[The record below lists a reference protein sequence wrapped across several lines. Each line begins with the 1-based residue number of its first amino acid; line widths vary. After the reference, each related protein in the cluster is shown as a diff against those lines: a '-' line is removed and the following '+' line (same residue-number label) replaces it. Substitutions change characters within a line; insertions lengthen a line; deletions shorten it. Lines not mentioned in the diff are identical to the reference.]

1 LETPAKAFPF
11 AGIDDGRG
19 GVRLEHAKAPHV
31 QGDRTSSFR
40 DRSPLGSIRRRMSNG
55 RRRVCI
61 VGAGISGLGAAW
73 SLAKHPERFEFE
85 LYEKNDRIGGNAIT
99 VEIPQDDGTT
109 IPVDISVTA
118 YIPTVYHHYVTMLEK
133 YGIASMPT
141 RFSYSVHYGDGV
153 YAHDFESPLKEELRP
168 EIEKFQ
174 ALLKKLKKWSVFSD
188 STSKLRA
195 SMNPYNYITMGRLL
209 DKHGFSSAFRY
220 KILKPLF
227 VNFVLASGLF
237 DMPAALFARY
247 LDFFDIEKST
257 PMVTWD
263 QGTANLYRR
272 MSESFKDRIHLN
284 RAVKSIVRDSSGVT
298 VKDEQGREERFDDVV
313 LACNA
318 NQGLMMLAQPSSR
331 ERYLLGSIKYE
342 SELHNHVVVHTDGS
356 VLPNDATKCL
366 ETRSNFVLQYGSRPD
381 NYEITY
387 IMHNQQPWA
396 KRSDKPCLVTY
407 NPIQKID
414 ESKIVKKWWV
424 QHVVHDVF
432 HVTVLMNAFRF
443 IQGQEHTW
451 HCGAHTVVNS
461 QEHGFISG
469 LAVAHQLGAD
479 YPFDDPKAAEWFN
492 FWGTSMFGGAF
503 RKV

>member
-1 LETPAKAFPF
+1 
-11 AGIDDGRG
+11 
-19 GVRLEHAKAPHV
+19 
-31 QGDRTSSFR
+31 
-40 DRSPLGSIRRRMSNG
+40 MSNG
-55 RRRVCI
+55 KRRVCI

-73 SLAKHPERFEFE
+73 SLAQHPDKFDFEIF
-85 LYEKNDRIGGNAIT
+85 EKNDRIGGNAVT
-99 VEIPQDDGTT
+99 VDIPQDDGTT

-118 YIPTVYHHYVTMLEK
+118 YIPTVYNHYVMMLER
-133 YGIASMPT
+133 YGIKSLPT
-141 RFSYSVHYGDGV
+141 RFSYTVHYDDGI
-153 YAHDFESPLKEELRP
+153 YAHDFESPLKDELRD
-168 EIEKFQ
+168 EIDRFQ
-174 ALLKKLKKWSVFSD
+174 ALLKKMKPWSVLSD
-188 STSKLRA
+188 STSKARA
-195 SMNPYNYITMGRLL
+195 MLNPYNYITMGKLL

-237 DMPAALFARY
+237 DMPAGLFARY

-284 RAVKSIVRDSSGVT
+284 RGVRSIKRDGAGVT
-298 VKDEQGREERFDDVV
+298 IKDEHGVEARFDDVV

-318 NQGLMMLAQPSSR
+318 NQGLMMLNEPSKM
-331 ERYLLGSIKYE
+331 ERRVLGSVRYE
-342 SELHNHVVVHTDGS
+342 SELHNHVVIHTDAS
-356 VLPNDATKCL
+356 VLPVDATKAL
-366 ETRSNFVLQYGSRPD
+366 ETRSNFVMNYGSRPD

-396 KRSDKPCLVTY
+396 KRSDKPCLATY

-414 ESKIVKKWWV
+414 EKKIVKRWWF
-424 QHVVHDVF
+424 QHVIHDVYHF
-432 HVTVLMNAFRF
+432 TVLMNLFRF
-443 IQGQEHTW
+443 IQGKDHTW
-451 HCGAHTVVNS
+451 HCGAHTVINS

-479 YPFDDPKAAEWFN
+479 YPFDDAQAKEWFN
-492 FWGTSMFGGAF
+492 FWGGTMFGF
-503 RKV
+503 DFKKVR